1 MPKPKKLAPKKVGE
15 EVKKT
20 VKHHEAI
27 HDEHGNIIKEA
38 HDEIIEEVVDDIQMV
53 YQEMTDDEIAELEK
67 QQQMERVPTLEERV
81 AELEKKI
88 ADLEKPK
95 PK

>member
-1 MPKPKKLAPKKVGE
+1 MPKKLAPKKVGE

-27 HDEHGNIIKEA
+27 HDENGNIIKEA
-38 HDEIIEEVVDDIQMV
+38 HDEEVEVIVDDIQMV
-53 YQEMTDDEIAELEK
+53 YQDMSDEEIAELEK
-67 QQQMERVPTLEERV
+67 QEQLPHISTLEERV